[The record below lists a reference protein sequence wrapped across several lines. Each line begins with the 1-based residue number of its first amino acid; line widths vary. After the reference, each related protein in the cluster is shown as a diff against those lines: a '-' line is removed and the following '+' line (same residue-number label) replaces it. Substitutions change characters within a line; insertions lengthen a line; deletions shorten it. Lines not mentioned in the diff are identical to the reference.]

1 MGKIITL
8 KYKPTLITG
17 FSGWGGLSQGFKLA
31 GYKEHLAIDNDKH
44 SRKCFESNFPDV
56 PIVDWDITKLTSK
69 KILDFV
75 GKKPGEISVVAMTP
89 PCQGISTAGHF
100 DPNDFRNKLS
110 FKAIELINEIQ
121 PQVFLFENVSGIEKG
136 RMFAFLMNL
145 LGMLDKTNYTY
156 EYRILNTLHYGV
168 PQSRLRFII
177 IGVRKDLGIAPV
189 FPEPDLIGA
198 EKLRVK
204 DVTPA
209 IHFFT
214 QGYKTSYKIKSA
226 DNFIGTIT
234 KTQNVWA
241 FTDGVMRDI
250 TTAELLK
257 LCSYPDNWK
266 YTGSK
271 YQIWA
276 RAGNSVMPKFAEAL
290 ANTIKSEILD
300 VHYNNINLKKAA

>member
-1 MGKIITL
+1 MSKIITL
-8 KYKPTLITG
+8 KTKPTLITG
-17 FSGWGGLSQGFKLA
+17 FSGWGGLSKGFELA
-31 GYKEHLAIDNDKH
+31 GYKELLAIDNDKH
-44 SRKCFESNFPDV
+44 SRKCFELNFPDV
-56 PIVDWDITKLTSK
+56 PVVDWDITTLKAK
-69 KILDFV
+69 QILDFTSM
-75 GKKPGEISVVAMTP
+75 KRGEVDTVAMTP
-89 PCQGISTAGHF
+89 PCQGISSAGKF
-100 DPNDFRNKLS
+100 DPTDIRNKLS

-121 PQVFLFENVSGIEKG
+121 PKTFLFENVSGIEKG
-136 RMFAFLMNL
+136 RMFAFLMIL
-145 LGMLDKTNYTY
+145 LSLLDKTNYTY

-177 IGVRKDLGIAPV
+177 IGVRKDLGIAPA

-198 EKLRVK
+198 ENLRVK

-214 QGYKTSYKIKSA
+214 QGYKSNYKIKSA
-226 DNFIGTIT
+226 DNFMGTIT

-250 TTAELLK
+250 STSELLK
-257 LCSYPDNWK
+257 LCSYPDDWK